1 MGTKFYE
8 MKQSQKSELG
18 TPEIGIPFF
27 LGMKYQPEKVQLG
40 WASEF
45 VLCVLL
51 SSLFLNWGYC

>member
-27 LGMKYQPEKVQLG
+27 LGMKYGFQPEKVQLG
-40 WASEF
+40 
-45 VLCVLL
+45 
-51 SSLFLNWGYC
+51 